1 MTLLKK
7 SISLDKQTRIS
18 YSLVAKRTREI
29 EKSHNSVNFQNLL
42 YHVKGPTNDADFNN
56 FIDAGTLFDDIA
68 SKKDL
73 KF

>member
-18 YSLVAKRTREI
+18 YNLVAKRTRKI
-29 EKSHNSVNFQNLL
+29 EKSHNSDNFQNLL
-42 YHVKGPTNDADFNN
+42 YHVMGPTNDADFNN

-73 KF
+73 KI